1 MAFKLGGI
9 WLILLPSW
17 GLWGSFWL
25 QLEGLGVLLGHLGS
39 KLGVM
44 GPSWLSWSHLG
55 PHAGGSWAHFGSK
68 LGDLGSKLRVLGDIL
83 GSCWGY
89 VGAMLEHLGAVLQ
102 HLTSTCV
109 VKALI
114 LKKCQKC
121 NTYHT
126 FGTSER
132 AQRVQVGAK
141 LEHLGAML
149 APSWGSEGSC
159 WLSFGSLEVMLSHL
173 GSKLGSWRPTWAL
186 RRILLGVQNLSRRP
200 ELHCESIVEGTS
212 GKQFYG
218 SL

>member
-1 MAFKLGGI
+1 MLQMRGLGLS
-9 WLILLPSW
+9 WLQVGGSW
-17 GLWGSFWL
+17 GVSGSFCL
-25 QLEGLGVLLGHLGS
+25 QVGGSGSHFGSSWRVWGVLLGHLGS

-186 RRILLGVQNLSRRP
+186 RRLLLRAQNLV
-200 ELHCESIVEGTS
+200 LKFAVV
-212 GKQFYG
+212 
-218 SL
+218 